1 MFKHDFSS
9 EAFYQCYKEQQPE
22 YQGAACSTEEFP
34 AELEQS
40 FQNIFDDPQFIQ
52 WMKLKFDKHSL
63 GMEAD
68 GVLGLERSANVTPCF
83 IEKGNGLSES
93 CSLGLIFNVIN
104 GCAT

>member
-1 MFKHDFSS
+1 
-9 EAFYQCYKEQQPE
+9 
-22 YQGAACSTEEFP
+22 
-34 AELEQS
+34 
-40 FQNIFDDPQFIQ
+40 
-52 WMKLKFDKHSL
+52 MKLKFDIHSL

-83 IEKGNGLSES
+83 IEKENGLSES